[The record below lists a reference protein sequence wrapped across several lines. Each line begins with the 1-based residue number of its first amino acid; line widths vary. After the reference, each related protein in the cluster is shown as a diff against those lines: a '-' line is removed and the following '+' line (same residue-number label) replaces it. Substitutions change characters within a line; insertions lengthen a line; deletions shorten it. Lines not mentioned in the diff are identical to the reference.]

1 MLDTRPRTTA
11 VVCDRRPLIRRAA
24 AGVAMLIALIYFMI
38 GFQLVSVLED
48 TTHQTTFGL
57 IAGGAFVIGTALIL
71 AFDRRLLW
79 TLGAAAQV
87 MIIYTYFNLADQRVP
102 EYELWGVLIRVL
114 QVVLTAFLVYLAAAP
129 SKGSQE
135 EPMLDGDLY

>member
-1 MLDTRPRTTA
+1 MLDTRPSTTA
-11 VVCDRRPLIRRAA
+11 VVRDRRPVIRRAA
-24 AGVAMLIALIYFMI
+24 AGVAVLIALIYFMI

-48 TTHQTTFGL
+48 ATDQTTFGL

-79 TLGAAAQV
+79 ALGAAAQV

-102 EYELWGVLIRVL
+102 DYEFWGVLIR
-114 QVVLTAFLVYLAAAP
+114 
-129 SKGSQE
+129 
-135 EPMLDGDLY
+135 

>member
-11 VVCDRRPLIRRAA
+11 AVRDLRPVIRRTA
-24 AGVAMLIALIYFMI
+24 AGIAMLIALIYFMI

-48 TTHQTTFGL
+48 TTDQTAFGL
-57 IAGGAFVIGTALIL
+57 IAGGAFVTGAALTL

-79 TLGAAAQV
+79 TLGAAVQI

-102 EYELWGVLIRVL
+102 EFELWGVLIRVL
-114 QVVLTAFLVYLAAAP
+114 QVVLTALLVYMAAAP
-129 SKGSQE
+129 SRTEQE
-135 EPMLDGDLY
+135 EPVLDGELY